1 MPEWRDKWIKIGLCC
16 EPADRERFEK
26 AARECYRFAKL
37 DQPKRVVWV
46 QSPIV
51 GAFAAPIAGHILRGK
66 KTMGFAVGSEVDSA
80 VRSAVDSAVRSAAGS
95 AVRSAVGSE
104 VDSAV
109 HSAVHSA
116 VGSAVHSAVDSAVD
130 SAVGSEVRSAVH
142 SAVDSA
148 VDSAVHS
155 AVHSD
160 WYQYL
165 GGQFWVGGW
174 YGSPSYVSFFQE
186 CGLELPNDLGAAARA
201 YQSTSDSA
209 CWWWPHR
216 DFVMVCE
223 RPLYIKRDQQG
234 RLHCETGKAIE
245 FRDGWGL
252 SVWHGT
258 VVPHEWI
265 ADKTALDPLI
275 ALKEANIEKRRAA
288 AEIIGWNRVLS
299 ALNPVIVD
307 TDPNP
312 QIGQLLRCDLPDSP
326 GEQFLKVRC
335 GTGRDFVL
343 PVPAD
348 MRTALE
354 ANAWT
359 FPGISIEELRQLEV
373 RT

>member
-80 VRSAVDSAVRSAAGS
+80 VRSEVDSAVRSAVDSAVRSAAGS

-104 VDSAV
+104 
-109 HSAVHSA
+109 
-116 VGSAVHSAVDSAVD
+116 
-130 SAVGSEVRSAVH
+130 
-142 SAVDSA
+142 